1 MARPGIIA
9 GITVLLVA
17 ATLQAQEWSTY
28 SNRIDR
34 FEVNFPGQ
42 PKVEEIKWPSE
53 YGAVF
58 PGRVYSVEQSGS
70 RYSVTVID
78 YTDAERIHAA
88 RTNHTEA
95 DSLPIYWQVDVQA
108 SIAYAATKFRQRPGV
123 KVTYDAFHY
132 IDLVSGHQL
141 QMTNPDQSRTFAG
154 IYLHESRLYILEAT
168 VPAKAPPDVPEE
180 SSAAPRCQRDGCS
193 CEVRAGELWCSE
205 ACMNAQQG
213 YAEKPANGCVCGH
226 ASCAAAGQ
234 SRPQHM
240 AA

>member
-1 MARPGIIA
+1 MRLA
-9 GITVLLVA
+9 GIVAVTLILTVA
-17 ATLQAQEWSTY
+17 PPASAQEWTTY
-28 SNRIDR
+28 TNRLDR

-42 PKVEEIKWPSE
+42 PKVDEIKWPSE

-58 PGRVYSVEQSGS
+58 PGRVYSLERNGS

-141 QMTNPDQSRTFAG
+141 QITNPDQSRTFAG

-168 VPAKAPPDVPEE
+168 VPQRAPAPGLFQQSLMFIDEEGKSIRYRSIYTTGYSEGWQFPAPAPQRAGAPP
-180 SSAAPRCQRDGCS
+180 APVS
-193 CEVRAGELWCSE
+193 P
-205 ACMNAQQG
+205 
-213 YAEKPANGCVCGH
+213 K
-226 ASCAAAGQ
+226 
-234 SRPQHM
+234 
-240 AA
+240 

>member
-95 DSLPIYWQVDVQA
+95 DSLPIYW
-108 SIAYAATKFRQRPGV
+108 
-123 KVTYDAFHY
+123 
-132 IDLVSGHQL
+132 
-141 QMTNPDQSRTFAG
+141 
-154 IYLHESRLYILEAT
+154 
-168 VPAKAPPDVPEE
+168 
-180 SSAAPRCQRDGCS
+180 
-193 CEVRAGELWCSE
+193 
-205 ACMNAQQG
+205 
-213 YAEKPANGCVCGH
+213 
-226 ASCAAAGQ
+226 
-234 SRPQHM
+234 
-240 AA
+240 

>member
-42 PKVEEIKWPSE
+42 PNVEEIKWPSE

-58 PGRVYSVEQSGS
+58 PGRVYSVEQNGG

-123 KVTYDAFHY
+123 KVTYDAFH
-132 IDLVSGHQL
+132 
-141 QMTNPDQSRTFAG
+141 
-154 IYLHESRLYILEAT
+154 
-168 VPAKAPPDVPEE
+168 
-180 SSAAPRCQRDGCS
+180 
-193 CEVRAGELWCSE
+193 
-205 ACMNAQQG
+205 
-213 YAEKPANGCVCGH
+213 
-226 ASCAAAGQ
+226 
-234 SRPQHM
+234 
-240 AA
+240 